1 MEGAHPVVKGEGAGT
16 RNAFKAPDE
25 GQSKVKVL
33 KNIIICNVC
42 LLSLM
47 VIPIFTK
54 IQVLFTLVWTCF
66 DCSLGPY
73 FVQVMVIQA
82 CLHKGTR
89 SLRRTKEWLY

>member
-1 MEGAHPVVKGEGAGT
+1 MEGAHPEPKAEGAGT
-16 RNAFKAPDE
+16 RNAFKASDE
-25 GQSKVKVL
+25 GQFKLKVL
-33 KNIIICNVC
+33 KKIIICNVC

-47 VIPIFTK
+47 LIPIFTK
-54 IQVLFTLVWTCF
+54 IQVLFALVWTCF

-89 SLRRTKEWLY
+89 SLRSTKEWLY